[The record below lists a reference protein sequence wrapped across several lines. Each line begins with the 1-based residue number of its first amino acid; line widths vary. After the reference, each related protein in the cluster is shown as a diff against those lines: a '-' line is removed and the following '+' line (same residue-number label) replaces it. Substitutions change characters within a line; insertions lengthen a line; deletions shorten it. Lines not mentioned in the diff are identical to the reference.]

1 MAWASDANVK
11 AKAKA
16 INLVIASL
24 PLAPHKLQLVR
35 DASGGA
41 LTWIKDG
48 RCCAPAWLVDARR
61 SGHELRAGQ

>member
-24 PLAPHKLQLVR
+24 PLAPHKLKLVR
-35 DASGGA
+35 DGLRWSFDLDQGW
-41 LTWIKDG
+41 T
-48 RCCAPAWLVDARR
+48 V
-61 SGHELRAGQ
+61 LRACLAC